1 MMAKETKKIAFT
13 NATIDLENMTISE
26 YDRDGEEV
34 VYDLREIMSEYSG
47 VAGISFSLGKSEEIN
62 GYSPDEMEELN
73 DNR

>member
-62 GYSPDEMEELN
+62 GYSPDEMEELT

>member
-1 MMAKETKKIAFT
+1 MAKETKKIAFT